1 MMIIPEKMTTSTHR
15 ASLSTKT
22 VTLFS
27 IALFF
32 LVISVSARPFAGYFA
47 SPLEGRWDLVLT
59 NSGKTYPAWL
69 EVRHSGT
76 RALVGQYVGQGG
88 SARPISRVVFTDNIV
103 SFAIPPQWDTAS
115 NDLVFK
121 ANFQND
127 SLLGTVINPDGKIFT
142 MTGTRAPSL
151 KRNSDPVWNE
161 KVMLFNGKNL
171 NGWHAMGN
179 NQWKVENSVMVSPAS
194 GSNIATDQKFTDFKL
209 HIEFRYPKGSNS
221 GVYLRGR
228 YEIQI
233 VDSKGQDPSRDLL
246 GAIYGFLPPTD
257 MMARDAGE
265 WQSYDVELVGRLVTL
280 AVNGK
285 TVICNQEIP
294 GITGGAIDSQE
305 GDPGPIMIQGDHG
318 AIDFRNIWIQT
329 AKTGG

>member
-1 MMIIPEKMTTSTHR
+1 
-15 ASLSTKT
+15 
-22 VTLFS
+22 
-27 IALFF
+27 
-32 LVISVSARPFAGYFA
+32 
-47 SPLEGRWDLVLT
+47 
-59 NSGKTYPAWL
+59 
-69 EVRHSGT
+69 
-76 RALVGQYVGQGG
+76 
-88 SARPISRVVFTDNIV
+88 
-103 SFAIPPQWDTAS
+103 
-115 NDLVFK
+115 
-121 ANFQND
+121 
-127 SLLGTVINPDGKIFT
+127 